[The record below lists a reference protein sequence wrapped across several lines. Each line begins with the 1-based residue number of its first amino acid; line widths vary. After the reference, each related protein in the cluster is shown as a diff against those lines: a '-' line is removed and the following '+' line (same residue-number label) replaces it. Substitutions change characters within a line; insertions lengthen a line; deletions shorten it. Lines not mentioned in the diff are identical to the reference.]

1 MNPDC
6 VFCKIIDGQLP
17 CCEIYQDEHILAFL
31 DIGPLSDGHTLIIP
45 KKHVVRLEHCPP
57 VIAAAMARQFGSIA
71 KAVLVTV
78 GAPDYNLLSN
88 NGTAAGQV
96 VGHLHFH
103 IIPRSPGDG
112 LFKRWIAKKY
122 SPGRIEQLQQD
133 IKKIL

>member
-17 CCEIYQDEHILAFL
+17 CCEIYQDEQILAFL

-45 KKHVVRLEHCPP
+45 KLHVDRLENCPP
-57 VIAAAMARQFGSIA
+57 DIVAAMAKHFGHIA
-71 KAVLVTV
+71 KAIIDTV
-78 GAPDYNLLSN
+78 AAPDYNLLSN
-88 NGTAAGQV
+88 NGSSAGQV

-122 SPGRIEQLQQD
+122 PPGRIEQLQQD
-133 IKKIL
+133 IKSNL

>member
-45 KKHVVRLEHCPP
+45 KKHVDRLEHCPP
-57 VIAAAMARQFGSIA
+57 DVVAAMARQFGHIA
-71 KAVLVTV
+71 KAVIDTV
-78 GAPDYNLLSN
+78 GAPDYNLLNN
-88 NGTAAGQV
+88 NGTDAGQV
-96 VGHLHFH
+96 VDHLHFH

-112 LFKRWIAKKY
+112 LFNRWPAGKY
-122 SPGRIEQLQQD
+122 PPGRIEQLQQD
-133 IKKIL
+133 IKKKL